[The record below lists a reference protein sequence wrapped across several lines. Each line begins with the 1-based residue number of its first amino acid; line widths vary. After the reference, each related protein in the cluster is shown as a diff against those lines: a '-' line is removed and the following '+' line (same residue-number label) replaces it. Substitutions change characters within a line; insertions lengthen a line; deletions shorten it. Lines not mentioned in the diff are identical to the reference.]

1 MKINIWSDV
10 RCPFCYIGKRK
21 FEKAL
26 EAFPNKDKVEV
37 IWRSFELDPDLETQ
51 TGVNVVDYIAAIKG
65 ISKEQAKEMHDHVTR
80 SAEEVSLEFN
90 FDKAV
95 LANSFNA
102 HRLIQLAKSHGLG
115 NEMEEQLFR
124 AHFTDGKNIDDH
136 GVLIRTGVAA
146 GLEEKEVKDTLSSGA
161 FAEAVRRDEEEAHA
175 IGVRGVP
182 FFVFNDRYAVS
193 GAQSPDVFLQA
204 LRQSWL
210 SFEQDHTIALAE
222 DGEACSPGENCNT
235 STNNQQ

>member
-1 MKINIWSDV
+1 MKVSIWSDV

-26 EAFPNKDKVEV
+26 EAFSDKDKVEV
-37 IWRSFELDPDLETQ
+37 IWRSFELDPDLETR
-51 TGVNVVDYIAAIKG
+51 TDVNVVDYIAAIKG
-65 ISKEQAKEMHDHVTR
+65 MSKEQAEEMHDHVSR
-80 SAEEVSLEFN
+80 VAGEVALEFH
-90 FDKAV
+90 FDRAV

-102 HRLIQLAKSHGLG
+102 HRLIQLAKSYGLG
-115 NEMEEQLFR
+115 NEMEEQLFQ

-136 GVLIRTGVAA
+136 EVLVQAGVAV
-146 GLEEKEVKDTLSSGA
+146 GIDEKEVKDMLSSGA

-204 LRQSWL
+204 LHQSWL
-210 SFEQDHTIALAE
+210 SFEKDRTIEPAE
-222 DGEACSPGENCNT
+222 NGGACSPGERCNI